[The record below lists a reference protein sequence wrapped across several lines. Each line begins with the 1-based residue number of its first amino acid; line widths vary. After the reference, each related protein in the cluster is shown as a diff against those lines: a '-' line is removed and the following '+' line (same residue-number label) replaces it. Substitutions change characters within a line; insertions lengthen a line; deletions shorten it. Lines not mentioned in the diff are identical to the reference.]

1 MKVEEIKLA
10 FETNIQFAGIDDLRK
25 QTTDN
30 ALSRKSEADALA
42 NFYRQKA
49 VKAQTLIKLVAPLM
63 AAAKTLGDDAATRK
77 LVSIELDLNDQ
88 IKTGQKNDSILR
100 SIS

>member
-30 ALSRKSEADALA
+30 ALSRKAEADALA

-63 AAAKTLGDDAATRK
+63 AAAKTLGDDASIRR

-88 IKTGQKNDSILR
+88 IKSGQKNDSLLR

>member
-10 FETNIQFAGIDDLRK
+10 FEVNVQFAGIDDLRK

-49 VKAQTLIKLVAPLM
+49 VKAQTLIKLVEPLM
-63 AAAKTLGDDAATRK
+63 SAAKVLQDDGAIRK

-88 IKTGQKNDSILR
+88 IKSGQKNDSLLR
-100 SIS
+100 GVS

>member
-30 ALSRKSEADALA
+30 ALTRKDEAIALA

-49 VKAQTLIKLVAPLM
+49 VKAQTLIKQVEPLM
-63 AAAKTLGDDAATRK
+63 SAAKILGDDASIRK
-77 LVSIELDLNDQ
+77 LVSIEMDLNDQ

>member
-10 FETNIQFAGIDDLRK
+10 FETNIQFAGIADLRK
-25 QTTDN
+25 QATDN
-30 ALSRKSEADALA
+30 ALSRKDEAVALA

-49 VKAQTLIKLVAPLM
+49 VKAQTLIKLVEPLM
-63 AAAKTLGDDAATRK
+63 SAAKTLGDDTATRQ

-100 SIS
+100 SIA